1 MILKKLALLVG
12 SLLAIL
18 LIAELGFRLYYVFM
32 DTRNYD
38 RLVEVLDK
46 TAPPKKEYKW
56 GVDVLARSKCEFC
69 LYENKPNFSG
79 RVNVGSVPP
88 IIQDIK
94 HNSDGLR
101 AAREYPLQK
110 PRDVYKRIAVLGDS
124 GMYGWGLSDRDTY
137 AAILERLLNERYGGR
152 YKFEVINFGVPG
164 YQGIQTIEMFFCK
177 AAKYGPDIVI
187 TGTYGLLD
195 LDFFDYFYPKFRFSE
210 KMSYMLF
217 HFSKLLGKKYYQ
229 SVMDERLKKVRWAEN
244 RGYGKNNLELYPEY
258 EQWIGFENAARR
270 MRKLQKYVQD
280 KGGYLLD
287 VTMYFGNDLARLK
300 VFDTPDK
307 TITDPV
313 ERIRRTREMQIT
325 TIDGYLLAEDYIRKT
340 YPNRKIDVFK
350 TSLLCLSPTDPHPNG
365 VANTM
370 LAEATVRQMLK
381 DGVIPK

>member
-1 MILKKLALLVG
+1 
-12 SLLAIL
+12 
-18 LIAELGFRLYYVFM
+18 
-32 DTRNYD
+32 
-38 RLVEVLDK
+38 
-46 TAPPKKEYKW
+46 
-56 GVDVLARSKCEFC
+56 
-69 LYENKPNFSG
+69 
-79 RVNVGSVPP
+79 
-88 IIQDIK
+88 
-94 HNSDGLR
+94 
-101 AAREYPLQK
+101 
-110 PRDVYKRIAVLGDS
+110 
-124 GMYGWGLSDRDTY
+124 
-137 AAILERLLNERYGGR
+137 
-152 YKFEVINFGVPG
+152 
-164 YQGIQTIEMFFCK
+164 
-177 AAKYGPDIVI
+177 
-187 TGTYGLLD
+187 
-195 LDFFDYFYPKFRFSE
+195 
-210 KMSYMLF
+210 MSYMLF